1 MRVSISQKTKTTAI
15 PNTSSKRQNFP
26 WPTGPLQGT
35 RKVREMRWSSQ
46 DRRKNAST
54 LGTVMAS
61 LDCSAPNTDS
71 PSQPPL
77 RELPHPQPTQPSQA
91 HGAGPQHSSHSAHS
105 WRGSLA
111 SSFQSQPPR
120 LRPKPSGPLLIF
132 CLHPHILSTG
142 KPKPALHPCTSHHL
156 LATILVSVPLALLSP
171 GPHCTDSTSQTSKAM
186 NGIS

>member
-46 DRRKNAST
+46 DRRKNAGT

-91 HGAGPQHSSHSAHS
+91 HGAGPQHSSHVLNTAHIRHTADGAPWLPRFS
-105 WRGSLA
+105 HSPHGSD
-111 SSFQSQPPR
+111 QNPQ
-120 LRPKPSGPLLIF
+120 G
-132 CLHPHILSTG
+132 
-142 KPKPALHPCTSHHL
+142 
-156 LATILVSVPLALLSP
+156 
-171 GPHCTDSTSQTSKAM
+171 HC
-186 NGIS
+186 